1 MNQIQKKEEYKT
13 PDIKVITVNIMQVMC
28 FSGDPSSDRDPQ
40 EDAFKEN
47 GFSWSSYIGAE
58 KWEEAKDF
66 MPYDETSKILKP
78 EYDIAHKI
86 LGGDWRMPTSAD
98 FVALFEACGGA
109 GKVIPPSEVPGA
121 INEDGSLKKGIYRC
135 EYDQHTFDYIKVP
148 GMLFVDGS
156 GNYWSSEL
164 YGSQKD
170 YALFMFLDH
179 ENVAPQF
186 SSNRFFG
193 LSIRPVSD

>member
-1 MNQIQKKEEYKT
+1 MTSPIR
-13 PDIKVITVNIMQVMC
+13 
-28 FSGDPSSDRDPQ
+28 F
-40 EDAFKEN
+40 
-47 GFSWSSYIGAE
+47 WAE
-58 KWEEAKDF
+58 
-66 MPYDETSKILKP
+66 T
-78 EYDIAHKI
+78 
-86 LGGDWRMPTSAD
+86 GGCRLQLICGS
-98 FVALFEACGGA
+98 FEACGGA

-170 YALFMFLDH
+170 YALFMFPTMKMSPLNSPATASSDSLSVLYQIDY
-179 ENVAPQF
+179 NLRRAPC
-186 SSNRFFG
+186 
-193 LSIRPVSD
+193 

>member
-1 MNQIQKKEEYKT
+1 MVIITGGGMTRKLYKSLS
-13 PDIKVITVNIMQVMC
+13 
-28 FSGDPSSDRDPQ
+28 FSADNDNYIDF

-66 MPYDETSKILKP
+66 MPYDETSKILKL

-121 INEDGSLKKGIYRC
+121 KMRTEVSKRLYTGVNTISILLTTSRSRACCSSTAAATIGQVNCTAVRKTMRCACFSTMKMSPRNSPATASSDSLSVLYQI
-135 EYDQHTFDYIKVP
+135 DYN
-148 GMLFVDGS
+148 LRR
-156 GNYWSSEL
+156 
-164 YGSQKD
+164 
-170 YALFMFLDH
+170 
-179 ENVAPQF
+179 APC
-186 SSNRFFG
+186 
-193 LSIRPVSD
+193 